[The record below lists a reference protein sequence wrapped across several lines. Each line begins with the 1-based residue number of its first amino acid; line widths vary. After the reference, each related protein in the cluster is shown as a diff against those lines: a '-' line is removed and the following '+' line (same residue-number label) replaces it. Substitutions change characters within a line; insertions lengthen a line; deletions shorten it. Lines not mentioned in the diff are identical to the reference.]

1 MATRE
6 VNLGSVVGPQGPT
19 GPQGA
24 KGDTGPQG
32 PRGPQGTQGIQGIQ
46 GERGPRGETGA
57 QGPQGPAGTV
67 DGSATIP
74 FTQAATRENIKSGEN
89 LKTVLGKIS
98 KWFADLKASAFCTVV
113 NNATTTVENTVLD
126 GRMGRTLQDQI
137 TILNSNLIK
146 QAEANGFCSN
156 AILISGTYNLPLL
169 VSNDTTINM
178 PSDCKFGVREVMQYS
193 TYAIVK
199 ITGASTS
206 GVMGTWI
213 SIYSFNENKWLP
225 WSSTSELY
233 TSVNNFRTEFVNNIT
248 LLMQHDKG
256 FNAESNTQGD
266 SFEKNFLYVDTTTKD
281 SVVNNNSFWG
291 SSNISSEFTNVPPT
305 MPSECYGIREVYW
318 CNSRNIL
325 VKLTETSPVPGRQYF
340 SYFVGD
346 RWLGWNVVSPS

>member
-6 VNLGSVVGPQGPT
+6 INLGSVVGPQGPT

-126 GRMGRTLQDQI
+126 GRMGKKLQENIDEI
-137 TILNSNLIK
+137 NSNL
-146 QAEANGFCSN
+146 SN
-156 AILISGTYNLPLL
+156 A
-169 VSNDTTINM
+169 
-178 PSDCKFGVREVMQYS
+178 
-193 TYAIVK
+193 
-199 ITGASTS
+199 
-206 GVMGTWI
+206 
-213 SIYSFNENKWLP
+213 
-225 WSSTSELY
+225 
-233 TSVNNFRTEFVNNIT
+233 
-248 LLMQHDKG
+248 
-256 FNAESNTQGD
+256 NAEQKKYTRLSLKYYTADELAITNNDDIPDVANKTPQNSIVELWINND
-266 SFEKNFLYVDTTTKD
+266 SLFGRK
-281 SVVNNNSFWG
+281 
-291 SSNISSEFTNVPPT
+291 
-305 MPSECYGIREVYW
+305 IREELSDLDPDFYGY
-318 CNSRNIL
+318 
-325 VKLTETSPVPGRQYF
+325 LTV
-340 SYFVGD
+340 
-346 RWLGWNVVSPS
+346 RWTTDSQSCDFKAVAYRSGERFAKIYTKVNGENWGNWRKIC

>member
-24 KGDTGPQG
+24 KGDIGPQG

-126 GRMGRTLQDQI
+126 GRMGRILQDQI

-146 QAEANGFCSN
+146 QAEANGFSSN
-156 AILISGTYNLPLL
+156 ALLIGGTQNVPLL
-169 VSNDTTINM
+169 VTNTATQNM
-178 PSDCKFGVREVMQYS
+178 PPDCKFGVREVISTS

-199 ITGASTS
+199 ITGYSTS
-206 GVMGTWI
+206 GVMGTWLRL
-213 SIYSFNENKWLP
+213 YSKTDQKWYT

-233 TSVNNFRTEFVNNIT
+233 TLANTLRTDLVNNIT
-248 LLMQHDKG
+248 VLMEQDKK
-256 FNAESNTQGD
+256 FNAESDGAGN
-266 SFEKNFLYVDTTTKD
+266 SFSKNFLYVDTTKKD
-281 SVVNNNSFWG
+281 SIVNNNSFWG
-291 SSNISSEFTNVPPT
+291 SGDISSEFLNVPPT

-318 CNSRNIL
+318 CNSDDIL
-325 VKLTETSPVPGRQYF
+325 VKLTETFPSTGRQYF
-340 SYFVGD
+340 NYFTGG

>member
-6 VNLGSVVGPQGPT
+6 INLGSVVGPQGPT

-74 FTQAATRENIKSGEN
+74 FTQAAMRENIKSGEN

-126 GRMGRTLQDQI
+126 GRMGRILQDQI

-146 QAEANGFCSN
+146 QAEANGFSSN
-156 AILISGTYNLPLL
+156 ALLIGGTQNVPLL
-169 VSNDTTINM
+169 VTNTATQNM
-178 PSDCKFGVREVMQYS
+178 PPDCVLGVREVISTS

-199 ITGASTS
+199 ITGYSTS
-206 GVMGTWI
+206 GVMGTWLRL
-213 SIYSFNENKWLP
+213 YSKTDQKWYT

-233 TSVNNFRTEFVNNIT
+233 TLANTLRTDLVNNIT
-248 LLMQHDKG
+248 VLMEQDKK
-256 FNAESNTQGD
+256 FNAESDGAGN
-266 SFEKNFLYVDTTTKD
+266 SFSKNFLYVDTTKKD
-281 SVVNNNSFWG
+281 SIVNNNSFWG
-291 SSNISSEFTNVPPT
+291 SGDISSEFLNVPPT

-318 CNSRNIL
+318 CNSDDIL
-325 VKLTETSPVPGRQYF
+325 VKLTETFPSTGRQYF
-340 SYFVGD
+340 NYFTGG